1 MRTRRNYF
9 FVLLLLSL
17 VLLTPFLGAERLS
30 LSDLNKFDSLSYRI
44 FWELRFPRWLLTL
57 GVGGMLA
64 VLGAT
69 YQNLFRNPLS
79 EPYVLGVSSAVTLG
93 VVLGEFFFRQPTDSW
108 GSLLCGMILA
118 LLLILFLTWFASSRW
133 GSSSEKVILFG
144 LGCNFVLS
152 SILFLVLSFQFQS
165 VGGGA
170 MRWFFGFIPWVET
183 QKAIVFLLGGV
194 GFTIGIG
201 IFSQALEALRLGDSV
216 ARTLGVSPQ
225 LTRNLFLL
233 FTSVG
238 VAVTVSVSGTIGFVG
253 LVIPHL
259 CRMIFK
265 PSSFRILLPQA
276 FLLGAS
282 FLVLCD
288 GLSRALVPPFE
299 FPVGVMT
306 TLIGG
311 PLFLVVLW
319 RRN

>member
-1 MRTRRNYF
+1 MKLHRHQF
-9 FVLLLLSL
+9 FILAVFL
-17 VLLTPFLGAERLS
+17 VVIFAPFLGAERIS
-30 LSDLNKFDSLSYRI
+30 LSELTQCESLSYRI
-44 FWELRFPRWLLTL
+44 FWDLRFPRWILTL

-93 VVLGEFFFRQPTDSW
+93 IVLGEVILQQKTDSW
-108 GSLLCGMILA
+108 GNLLCGMTLA
-118 LLLILFLTWFASSRW
+118 LLLILFLTGFASSRW

-152 SILFLVLSFQFQS
+152 SLLFLVLSFQFQS

-170 MRWFFGFIPWVET
+170 MRWFFGFIPWIET
-183 QKAIVFLLGGV
+183 QKAVLFLLGSI
-194 GFTIGIG
+194 GFTILLA
-201 IFSQALEALRLGDSV
+201 IFSNALEALRLGDSV

-225 LTRNLFLL
+225 ITRNLFL
-233 FTSVG
+233 FATSIG

-259 CRMIFK
+259 CRMLFR
-265 PSSFRILLPQA
+265 PRSFRVLLPQA
-276 FLLGAS
+276 FLLGAA
-282 FLVLCD
+282 FLVFSD
-288 GLSRALVPPFE
+288 GLSRSLVPPFE

-311 PLFLVVLW
+311 PLFLMVLW
-319 RRN
+319 RKN